1 MSTHTMPG
9 DRQGGAR
16 PSGVPAVPS
25 LRFTAG
31 TQPPRTVL
39 PAGACDCHMHVY
51 DGRYPAV
58 PGAKL
63 LPPDATVADYRR
75 LQQRTGTRRTVLV
88 TPSTY
93 GTDNR
98 CMLDG
103 LAALRGATGEEARGV
118 AVVDMATADAELER
132 LHALGVRGIRL
143 NLSQGVSNAAGELLP
158 LARRIAPLGWHV
170 QLLMAPDLLATLAP
184 VLQALPV
191 PAVFDHLGRIPP
203 GLAGRHPA
211 HSLLLD
217 LLGAGRAWVKLSG
230 GYIVSE
236 RHAVD
241 DPALHALARS
251 YLDAAPERVVW
262 GSDWPHATASAGVQ
276 PMPDDALQLDVLA
289 GWARNAGTLRH
300 VLVDNPEALYGF
312 APATA
317 AATDPASS

>member
-9 DRQGGAR
+9 DRQDDTR
-16 PSGVPAVPS
+16 PSTVLPVP
-25 LRFTAG
+25 FTTG

-63 LPPDATVADYRR
+63 LPPDASVADYRL
-75 LQQRTGTRRTVLV
+75 LQRRIGTRRTVLV

-103 LAALRGATGEEARGV
+103 LAALGGEGAGEARGV
-118 AVVDMATADAELER
+118 AVVDMATPDAELQR

-143 NLSQGVSNAAGELLP
+143 NLSQGVSNAAGELQP
-158 LARRIAPLGWHV
+158 LAARIAPLGWHV
-170 QLLMAPDLLATLAP
+170 QLLMAPDLLTTLAP
-184 VLQALPV
+184 VLRTLPV
-191 PAVFDHLGRIPP
+191 PAVFDHLGRIAPEQ
-203 GLAGRHPA
+203 AGRHPA
-211 HSLLLD
+211 HRLLLE
-217 LLGAGRAWVKLSG
+217 LLGSGCAWVKLSG

-251 YLDAAPERVVW
+251 YLDTAPERVVW

-289 GWARNAGTLRH
+289 GWARDAGTLRR
-300 VLVDNPEALYGF
+300 VLVDNPQALYGF

-317 AATDPASS
+317 ATSFPPALS